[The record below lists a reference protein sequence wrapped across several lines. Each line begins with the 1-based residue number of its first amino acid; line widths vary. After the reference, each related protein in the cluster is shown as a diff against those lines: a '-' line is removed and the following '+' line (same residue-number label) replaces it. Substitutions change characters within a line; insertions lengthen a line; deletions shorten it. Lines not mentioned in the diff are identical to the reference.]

1 MRAPYTQL
9 YLHAV
14 WATWDRLPLITPEIQ
29 PKVFAAIQ
37 AQSQKA
43 AVDIL
48 TIGGVSDHVHVLLR
62 FPTTTS
68 IADVVKYLKGGS
80 THLITQVM
88 RLPDPFKWQGGYG
101 AFTISKTA
109 VPRVRD
115 YILRQEEHHRQNRT
129 LPDLETTATPDS
141 PRS

>member
-14 WATWDRLPLITPEIQ
+14 WSTWDRLPLITPDIQ

-37 AQSQKA
+37 AQSEKV

-48 TIGGVSDHVHVLLR
+48 TIGGVADHVHVLLR
-62 FPTTTS
+62 FPTTRT
-68 IADVVKYLKGGS
+68 IADVIKSLKGGS

-101 AFTISKTA
+101 AFTISKTG

-115 YILRQEEHHRQNRT
+115 YILRQEEHHRFGRT
-129 LPDLETTATPDS
+129 LLDLEATATPE
-141 PRS
+141 